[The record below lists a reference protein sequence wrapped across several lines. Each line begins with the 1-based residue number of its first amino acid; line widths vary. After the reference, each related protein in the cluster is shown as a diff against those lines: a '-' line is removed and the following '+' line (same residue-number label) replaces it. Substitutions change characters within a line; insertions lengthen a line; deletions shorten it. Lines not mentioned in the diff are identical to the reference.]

1 MASPASYAASLKLQL
16 SHAPMSPLA
25 PEEKRRVERMIRNE
39 RVEPKIGIP
48 FDLTI
53 GAINPITTDMT
64 LIKVDYNNLSMR
76 CRYCLSTMHLVKECE
91 APMEVRW
98 KGQHEATPAIHS
110 KEGATPHPSPTGE
123 PPGTQSRVGQQVTP
137 IDHERWDTQEGG
149 QETPILWRTREAR
162 QGRES
167 SPNTSKFLDVNE
179 FCEDRND

>member
-149 QETPILWRTREAR
+149 QETPILVHTNSSTSSDYLIRSGIAS
-162 QGRES
+162 QGGIIWTQIQ
-167 SPNTSKFLDVNE
+167 P
-179 FCEDRND
+179 